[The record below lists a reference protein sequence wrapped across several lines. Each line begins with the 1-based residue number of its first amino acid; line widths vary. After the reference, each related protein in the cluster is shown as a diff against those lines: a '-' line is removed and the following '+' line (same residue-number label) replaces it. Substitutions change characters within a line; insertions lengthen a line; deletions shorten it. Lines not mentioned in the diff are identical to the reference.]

1 MKVLTI
7 SKQEVSG
14 NNVGIFTFWVNI
26 QAVDYFSDKL
36 NLTVSLLLVNSL
48 IKLLENWDF
57 TLKEFFTSECKQSFK
72 LRFSN
77 LAPELSTFT
86 MNHANSNIYE
96 EDGMRV

>member
-1 MKVLTI
+1 MIVVTI
-7 SKQEVSG
+7 SNQEVSS
-14 NNVGIFTFWVNI
+14 NNVGVFTFWVSI

-36 NLTVSLLLVNSL
+36 NFTISLLTINSL
-48 IKLLENWDF
+48 MKLLEDWQF
-57 TLKEFFTSECKQSFK
+57 TLQEFFASECKQSFK

-77 LAPELSTFT
+77 LAPELSAFT